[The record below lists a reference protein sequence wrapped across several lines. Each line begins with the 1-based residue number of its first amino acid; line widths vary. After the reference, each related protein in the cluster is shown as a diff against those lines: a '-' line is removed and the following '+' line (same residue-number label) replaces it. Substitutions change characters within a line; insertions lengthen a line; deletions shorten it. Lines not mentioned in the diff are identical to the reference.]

1 MEPSI
6 QLDEEQAI
14 PICELDAT
22 AHPPLQHNQLMTE
35 RRVLGLKSALRLERR
50 DGEGQKEQ
58 KSAIIAVDVRRFGHA
73 IIRMRLSVHTGIS
86 SRAVRIERHDPG
98 IVDPILD
105 DTDLLLTID
114 IWLASD
120 RCHTPA
126 SSAPSRRKSKG
137 PSRASNRRRHKVT
150 AREAKIEY
158 LRAMTRP

>member
-1 MEPSI
+1 MPKSGKEYHL
-6 QLDEEQAI
+6 LDLLTGESLGGFASLTGAREEAR
-14 PICELDAT
+14 A
-22 AHPPLQHNQLMTE
+22 A
-35 RRVLGLKSALRLERR
+35 GLTRW
-50 DGEGQKEQ
+50 DIFQGN
-58 KSAIIAVDVRRFGHA
+58 
-73 IIRMRLSVHTGIS
+73 
-86 SRAVRIERHDPG
+86 VRIERHDPG

-105 DTDLLLTID
+105 DTDLHLTID

-158 LRAMTRP
+158 LGAMTRP

>member
-1 MEPSI
+1 MPKSGKEYHL
-6 QLDEEQAI
+6 LDLLTGESLGGFASLTGAREEAR
-14 PICELDAT
+14 A
-22 AHPPLQHNQLMTE
+22 A
-35 RRVLGLKSALRLERR
+35 GLTRW
-50 DGEGQKEQ
+50 DIFQGN
-58 KSAIIAVDVRRFGHA
+58 
-73 IIRMRLSVHTGIS
+73 
-86 SRAVRIERHDPG
+86 VRIERHDPG

-114 IWLASD
+114 ISLASD